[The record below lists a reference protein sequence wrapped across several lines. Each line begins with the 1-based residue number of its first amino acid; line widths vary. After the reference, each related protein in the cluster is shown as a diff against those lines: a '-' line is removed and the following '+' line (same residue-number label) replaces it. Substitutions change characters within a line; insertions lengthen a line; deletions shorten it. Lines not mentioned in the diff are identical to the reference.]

1 MRVCVCLCVN
11 GWPEN
16 AWLTKGEERDFFFMD
31 LHFSERK
38 HRLGHFL

>member
-16 AWLTKGEERDFFFMD
+16 AWLTKGEERDFFSWIYT
-31 LHFSERK
+31 LANENTV
-38 HRLGHFL
+38 